1 MKLRWRIAQFFE
13 MHWWR
18 HYLSGK
24 DKAAYLKWKKAYWHS
39 LLRQVGW
46 HIPDGARVLDAGCG
60 PAGIFT
66 VLEGKEVEAL
76 DPLLDEYE
84 KSLMHFQR
92 NDYPWVRFFTI
103 PLEDFKT
110 DKPFEYVFCLN
121 AINHV
126 ASLDASLKSL
136 AGCLQPGGHML
147 LTVDAHNFSFLR
159 QIFQWIPGDI
169 LHPHQYELAAYV
181 SMLEQIGL
189 RVERSVLIKKE
200 LIFSYYALLVI
211 K

>member
-1 MKLRWRIAQFFE
+1 MQLRWRIAQFFE

-24 DKAAYLKWKKAYWHS
+24 DKAAYLKWKKAYWHN
-39 LLRQVGW
+39 LLEQVGW
-46 HIPDGARVLDAGCG
+46 QIPNGARVLDAGCG

-66 VLEGKEVEAL
+66 VLEGKQVVAL

-84 KSLMHFQR
+84 KSLLHFQR
-92 NDYPWVRFFTI
+92 NDYPWVRFFTM

-110 DKPFEYVFCLN
+110 EQPFEYVFCLN

-126 ASLDASLKSL
+126 SNLDASLSSL
-136 AGCLQPGGHML
+136 AECLQPGGRLL
-147 LTVDAHNFSFLR
+147 LTVDAHNHDFLR
-159 QIFQWIPGDI
+159 RIFQWVPGDI
-169 LHPHQYELAAYV
+169 LHPHQFGLKAYI
-181 SMLEQIGL
+181 SMLEQLGL
-189 RVERSVLIKKE
+189 QVERTVLIKKE
-200 LIFSYYALLVI
+200 RIFSYYALLAT

>member
-1 MKLRWRIAQFFE
+1 MQLRWRIAQFFE

-18 HYLSGK
+18 RYLSGK
-24 DKAAYLKWKKAYWHS
+24 DKAVYLEWKKSYWKN
-39 LLRQVGW
+39 LLQQTDW
-46 HIPDGARVLDAGCG
+46 HIPNGARVLDAGCG

-66 VLEGKEVEAL
+66 ILEGKEVEAL

-84 KSLMHFQR
+84 KSLAHFQR
-92 NDYPWVRFFTI
+92 DDYPWVRFFTM

-110 DKPFEYVFCLN
+110 HEPFEFVFCLN

-126 ASLDASLKSL
+126 SNLDASLRSL
-136 AGCLQPGGHML
+136 VRCLQPGGRILM
-147 LTVDAHNFSFLR
+147 TVDAHNYAFLR

-169 LHPHQYELAAYV
+169 LHPHQFDLAAYV
-181 SMLEQIGL
+181 SMLEQRGL
-189 RVERSVLIKKE
+189 KVERTVLLKKE
-200 LIFSYYALLVI
+200 CVFSYYALLAV